1 MNDLSIFQDYYRC
14 TIELTQQKSFQRV
27 MLPVDMTMGVFNPDT
42 SVGME
47 DVFAIHI
54 TESML
59 NEVTQTCA
67 ESIKE
72 KQLRERDPLLMEMY
86 MKYKMMLELKR

>member
-14 TIELTQQKSFQRV
+14 TIEITQQKSFQRV
-27 MLPVDMTMGVFNPDT
+27 MLPVDLTMDVFAPDA

-59 NEVTQTCA
+59 NEVTKMCA
-67 ESIKE
+67 DSIKE
-72 KQLRERDPLLMEMY
+72 RQLREQDPMLMELY
-86 MKYKMMLELKR
+86 MKYKMMLELRR